1 MQKTNAMRILD
12 QKKVLYSV
20 TEYETCDGKI
30 DGISVAIKVN
40 KDPNKVFKT
49 LVLING
55 NDLYVFVIPVNKEL
69 DLKAAAKA
77 ACIKSIEMLP
87 QKQLLPLTGYIHGG
101 CTAIGMK
108 KRYPV
113 FIDESVLDVDYI
125 TVSGGRVGVQITL
138 SANDY
143 IFATQAKIARFT
155 KEN

>member
-77 ACIKSIEMLP
+77 ACIKYIEMLP

>member
-1 MQKTNAMRILD
+1 M
-12 QKKVLYSV
+12 
-20 TEYETCDGKI
+20 
-30 DGISVAIKVN
+30 
-40 KDPNKVFKT
+40 
-49 LVLING
+49 
-55 NDLYVFVIPVNKEL
+55 YVFVIPVNKEL